1 MYRVKDGGR
10 RPAGHPVFAWLTHQ
24 VLAHLE
30 PGWLRALRVEMAS
43 RAFGVVAEVGAGT
56 GANLKAY
63 PPGRVR
69 AVIAVEPDPYM
80 RRYLRAAAR
89 SASVPVTVL
98 GGRAEALPLRDA
110 SVDTLLFS
118 LVLCSVQDPQATL
131 AEARRTL
138 RPQGRLLMLEHVA
151 SPSPAW
157 RRLQRALN
165 PAWKRVAAGCH
176 LDRETLALA
185 AQSGFE
191 VSVLQR
197 VGGAL
202 HPVVMAEGAWGAGP
216 PARGVEGPHS
226 GWGG

>member
-1 MYRVKDGGR
+1 MKDGGR
-10 RPAGHPVFAWLTHQ
+10 PPAGHPVFAWLMHRW
-24 VLAHLE
+24 LEHLE
-30 PGWLRALRVEMAS
+30 PGWLRALRAEMAS

-63 PPGRVR
+63 LPGRVR
-69 AVIAVEPDPYM
+69 GVIAVEPDPYM

-118 LVLCSVQDPQATL
+118 LVVCSVQDPQATF
-131 AEARRTL
+131 AEARRVL

-151 SPSPAW
+151 SASPAW

-165 PAWKRVAAGCH
+165 PGWKRVAAGCH

-185 AQSGFE
+185 ADGGFE

-197 VGGAL
+197 AGGAL
-202 HPVVMAEGAWGAGP
+202 HPVVMAEAARGAAP
-216 PARGVEGPHS
+216 SARGVAAPHF
-226 GWGG
+226 